1 MLRPA
6 AALAPARV
14 PAKADVKY
22 NDYFALSGSEL
33 DNNDNDDNDDND
45 NDDDDNDDNVR
56 CDPDGPPTARQETSR
71 VLTKTEVEG
80 WD

>member
-22 NDYFALSGSEL
+22 NDHFALSGSEL
-33 DNNDNDDNDDND
+33 DDDNNDDNG
-45 NDDDDNDDNVR
+45 DDNDDNVR

-71 VLTKTEVEG
+71 VLTKTEVEE